1 MTDVVWSQ
9 QAQDDLAAIRSYIAR
24 DSEHYAQLT
33 IDRLVTAPDRLL
45 TWPRS
50 GRIVPEVGDENL
62 RELIVGPYRIVYR
75 VHPDRLGVVTVFHG
89 AREFR
94 LPEGAA

>member
-1 MTDVVWSQ
+1 MTAVVWSQ

-33 IDRLVTAPDRLL
+33 IDRLVTAPERLL
-45 TWPRS
+45 IWPRS
-50 GRIVPEVGDENL
+50 GRVVPEVGDEDL
-62 RELIVGPYRIVYR
+62 REVIVGPYRIVYR
-75 VHPDRLGVVTVFHG
+75 VHVDGIGIVTVFHG

>member
-1 MTDVVWSQ
+1 VTAVVWSR
-9 QAQDDLAAIRSYIAR
+9 QAQDDLDAIRAYIAR

-33 IDRLVTAPDRLL
+33 IDRLVTAPERLL
-45 TWPRS
+45 AWPRS
-50 GRIVPEVGDENL
+50 GRMVPEVGDKDL
-62 RELIVGPYRIVYR
+62 RELLVGSYRLVYRI
-75 VHPDRLGVVTVFHG
+75 HAEAIGIVTVFHG